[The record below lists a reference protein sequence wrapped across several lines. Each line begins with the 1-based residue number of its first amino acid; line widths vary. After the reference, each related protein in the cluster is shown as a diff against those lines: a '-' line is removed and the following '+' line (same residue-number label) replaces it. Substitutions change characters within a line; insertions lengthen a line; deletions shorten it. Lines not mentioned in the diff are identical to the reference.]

1 MSVMENRRFA
11 YEDTQGNGIISLR
24 ICEMTVPYTEE
35 EAENVF
41 SIEEWELYRKKK
53 NLKRRKEMFWS
64 RKMAKDAI
72 CDISDEKEERQQ
84 ISIGK
89 GQLGHPIVKGRQRS
103 CQVSITHCPDY
114 AAAVAFPE
122 EIMIGLDMERVAHK
136 AQLGI
141 EEILTDREQKLIPDF
156 LDKELFA
163 LVMWTAKEALGKFL
177 KLGLTMNLEVLQIT
191 DVRPA
196 EGGYRLEFRFFPGL
210 TAYACVTDEVV
221 YTMVYSKSIT
231 LTEKVKEK

>member
-11 YEDTQGNGIISLR
+11 YEAAQGNGMVSLR
-24 ICEMTVPYTEE
+24 ICEMTAAYTEE
-35 EAENVF
+35 DAEKVF
-41 SIEEWELYRKKK
+41 SKEEMEQYRSKKNVKRKK
-53 NLKRRKEMFWS
+53 EIFWS

-72 CDISDEKEERQQ
+72 CDISDRKEEMQQ

-122 EIMIGLDMERVAHK
+122 EIMIGLDMERVEHK

-141 EEILTDREQKLIPDF
+141 EEILTDREQKLIPEF

-177 KLGLTMNLEVLQIT
+177 KLGLTMNLEVLQIA

-210 TAYACVTDEVV
+210 TAYSCVTESIV
-221 YTMVYSKSIT
+221 YTMVYPKSIT
-231 LTEKVKEK
+231 LTERV